1 MVVQG
6 VGQESYSMVRQ
17 GMQGNSSGSSEVTAL
32 QRLAAAG
39 SEPLLA
45 VGRALGAHL
54 VHSLGST
61 TSVALT
67 GGLSLIRLGVGKPL
81 PSRLNAHAGQRVIPY
96 CCSCPGRTKH
106 NVKQKDGSRRWFM
119 RLAVLLHTGSC
130 CNACAALGLYIH
142 AFLLQACCIAKHCVA

>member
-1 MVVQG
+1 MAAQG
-6 VGQESYSMVRQ
+6 VGQESYGVVKQ
-17 GMQGNSSGSSEVTAL
+17 GMQGNSSSSSELTAL

-67 GGLSLIRLGVGKPL
+67 GGLTLIRLGVGGSPPSTLKPL
-81 PSRLNAHAGQRVIPY
+81 KA
-96 CCSCPGRTKH
+96 
-106 NVKQKDGSRRWFM
+106 
-119 RLAVLLHTGSC
+119 
-130 CNACAALGLYIH
+130 
-142 AFLLQACCIAKHCVA
+142 

>member
-1 MVVQG
+1 
-6 VGQESYSMVRQ
+6 MVRQ

-67 GGLSLIRLGVGKPL
+67 GGLSLIRLGVGRHSL
-81 PSRLNAHAGQRVIPY
+81 LSFCLNPPPNWRFTP
-96 CCSCPGRTKH
+96 
-106 NVKQKDGSRRWFM
+106 FM
-119 RLAVLLHTGSC
+119 
-130 CNACAALGLYIH
+130 
-142 AFLLQACCIAKHCVA
+142 F

>member
-1 MVVQG
+1 MAVQG
-6 VGQESYSMVRQ
+6 VGQESYGMVRQ
-17 GMQGNSSGSSEVTAL
+17 GMQGSSSGSSEVTAL

-67 GGLSLIRLGVGKPL
+67 GGLSLIRLGVGTHSSSL
-81 PSRLNAHAGQRVIPY
+81 HASMYSALYSLCVRSACHEPVV
-96 CCSCPGRTKH
+96 STKM
-106 NVKQKDGSRRWFM
+106 F
-119 RLAVLLHTGSC
+119 ALLSE
-130 CNACAALGLYIH
+130 A
-142 AFLLQACCIAKHCVA
+142 

>member
-1 MVVQG
+1 
-6 VGQESYSMVRQ
+6 MVRQ
-17 GMQGNSSGSSEVTAL
+17 GLQGSSSGSSEVTAL

-67 GGLSLIRLGVGKPL
+67 GGLSLIRLGVGTHFFFSSCLVTLCQKRL
-81 PSRLNAHAGQRVIPY
+81 PPACRQH
-96 CCSCPGRTKH
+96 K
-106 NVKQKDGSRRWFM
+106 RW
-119 RLAVLLHTGSC
+119 RC
-130 CNACAALGLYIH
+130 
-142 AFLLQACCIAKHCVA
+142 